1 VPRLT
6 VATLNLKKGELE
18 WGLRAP
24 WMLRQLAD
32 LQPDVIGFQE
42 VDLRLDQGNWICRRL
57 NDLLH
62 DAQSDHSPYVI
73 HHIANP
79 RENVAVEALAVM
91 TRLPVLAHEGFDYLF
106 RNRVAHRVRIEV
118 DSEALDVYNTHLHHE
133 IGPEHNAVRVRQA
146 EQLRDWIADRS
157 GEVLAV
163 LVGDLNATP
172 GTRPIRILSERMR
185 SAYEVHHGAPPAT
198 TVSPLGAHSDIEL
211 RGEGRVLDY
220 IFVSDGVE
228 VIDADL
234 AFTEPAPEHPSV
246 YASDHFGLVATLE
259 VSP

>member
-1 VPRLT
+1 MPTLT

-73 HHIANP
+73 HHMANP

-106 RNRVAHRVRIEV
+106 RNRVAHRLRIDVGDTEI
-118 DSEALDVYNTHLHHE
+118 DVYNTHFHHE

-172 GTRPIRILSERMR
+172 GTRPIRVLSERMR

-198 TVSPLGAHSDIEL
+198 TVSPLARRSADVPPDL
-211 RGEGRVLDY
+211 ALDY
-220 IFVSDGVE
+220 ILVSDGVDVVE
-228 VIDADL
+228 VDL
-234 AFTEPAPEHPSV
+234 AFSEPDPNDASV
-246 YASDHFGLVATLE
+246 YASDHFGLMATLE
-259 VSP
+259 VR

>member
-1 VPRLT
+1 MPRLT

-62 DAQSDHSPYVI
+62 DAQSDHGPYVI
-73 HHIANP
+73 HHMANP

-106 RNRVAHRVRIEV
+106 RNRVAHRLRIDAGDAEI
-118 DSEALDVYNTHLHHE
+118 DVYHTHFHHQ
-133 IGPEHNAVRVRQA
+133 IGPEHDQVRIRQA
-146 EQLRDWIADRS
+146 EQLMAWVQDRS
-157 GEVLAV
+157 GATPSVS
-163 LVGDLNATP
+163 VGDFNSEP
-172 GTRPIRILSERMR
+172 GTEPIQRIAGDWR

-198 TVSPLGAHSDIEL
+198 TVSPLGARSDIEL
-211 RGEGRVLDY
+211 RGEDRVLDY
-220 IFVSDGVE
+220 IFVSAGVE
-228 VIDADL
+228 VIDAGL
-234 AFTEPAPEHPSV
+234 AFTEPDPEHPSV
-246 YASDHFGLVATLE
+246 YASDHFGLIATLE
-259 VSP
+259 LR